1 MSEPRPNPRSRLPRF
16 DFEAGIV
23 IFVALALAVLG
34 LVVQTSAGQ
43 YFRES
48 MRMPP
53 DPLYTFRMQLVYL
66 VPAILA
72 CVFFAR
78 VNLEFLRKYT
88 WYILVVACVLL
99 LCARVAI
106 PSVKFFGATFPGVEV
121 NGSWRWINL
130 GVLRLQ
136 ASDPAKIA
144 LVFALAHYL
153 SGAQRFL
160 QQEKITW
167 FGRCGKIPFP
177 TRAARQDFLNGFLKP
192 CLIVGVVCGLVAL
205 GPDIGTMV
213 LCATVGFAMIF
224 IAGGRLLYIV
234 PVVAISLTLIAGT
247 VFLWLNQG
255 LGRALSFVDP
265 ALAENADVFFTNRFA
280 RVLSFLDPEKTQTAE
295 GLQLWQALLGLG
307 SGGTDGVGLG
317 DGLQYRYFM
326 PEAHTDFVFAV
337 VGEEFGFVRAAG
349 IAVCF
354 LVLFGAVCRRLR
366 KIPDVFHFNICFGA
380 MLFVVLQAL
389 INMCVVVGL
398 LPTKGM
404 SLPFI
409 SYGGS
414 NLVVMFSFVGL
425 IINSMR
431 SWRKTVF
438 PPPPVPAEFPEEN
451 FSDKEKIS

>member
-1 MSEPRPNPRSRLPRF
+1 MSEQRQIPRSRLPRF

-43 YFRES
+43 FFRES
-48 MRMPP
+48 MRMQH
-53 DPLYTFRMQLVYL
+53 DPLYTFRMQLIYL

-88 WYILVVACVLL
+88 WYILVLACVLL
-99 LCARVAI
+99 LCARFAI
-106 PSVKFFGATFPGVEV
+106 PGVKFFGATFPGVEV

-153 SGAQRFL
+153 AGAQRFL
-160 QQEKITW
+160 QQEKFAW
-167 FGRCGKIPFP
+167 FDRIGKIPVP
-177 TRAARQDFLNGFLKP
+177 SRALRKDFLNGFLKP
-192 CLIVGVVCGLVAL
+192 CLIVGAVCGLVAL
-205 GPDIGTMV
+205 GPDVGTMV

-234 PVVAISLTLIAGT
+234 PVIALSVAGIAGI
-247 VFLWLNQG
+247 VFLWLNES
-255 LGRALSFVDP
+255 LVFSEA
-265 ALAENADVFFTNRFA
+265 ADEFFTNRFA

-317 DGLQYRYFM
+317 DGVQYHHFM

-349 IAVCF
+349 VAVCF
-354 LVLFGAVCRRLR
+354 LVLFFAVCYRLR
-366 KIPDVFHFNICFGA
+366 KIPDVFYFTLCFGA

-438 PPPPVPAEFPEEN
+438 PPSPVPAEFSEEN

>member
-1 MSEPRPNPRSRLPRF
+1 MSEGPNPRSRLPRF

-23 IFVALALAVLG
+23 IFVAIALAVLG

-43 YFRES
+43 YLRES
-48 MRMPP
+48 MHMPH
-53 DPLYTFRMQLVYL
+53 DPLYTFRMQFVYL
-66 VPAILA
+66 VPALLA
-72 CVFFAR
+72 GWFFAR

-88 WYILVVACVLL
+88 WHILAAACVLL
-99 LCARVAI
+99 VCARFAI
-106 PSVKFFGATFPGVEV
+106 PGVKFFGATFPGVEV

-130 GVLRLQ
+130 GVIRLQ

-153 SGAQRFL
+153 AGAQRFL
-160 QQEKITW
+160 QQEKFEW
-167 FGRCGKIPFP
+167 FDSRRKIPIP
-177 TRAARQDFLNGFLKP
+177 SRAFRNDFLNGFFKP
-192 CLIVGVVCGLVAL
+192 CLIIGAVCGLVAL
-205 GPDIGTMV
+205 GPDVGTMV
-213 LCATVGFAMIF
+213 LCATVGLAMIF

-234 PVVAISLTLIAGT
+234 PVVAISAGGVAGT
-247 VFLWLNQG
+247 VLLWLNKG
-255 LGRALSFVDP
+255 LSFS
-265 ALAENADVFFTNRFA
+265 ETADVFFTNRFA
-280 RVLSFLDPEKTQTAE
+280 RVLSFLDPEKTQNAE
-295 GLQLWQALLGLG
+295 GHQLWQALLGLG
-307 SGGTDGVGLG
+307 TGGTNGVGLG
-317 DGLQYRYFM
+317 DGVQYRYFM

-349 IAVCF
+349 IALCF
-354 LVLFGAVCRRLR
+354 LVLFGAVCYRLR
-366 KIPDVFHFNICFGA
+366 KIPDVFHFNLCFGA
-380 MLFVVLQAL
+380 MLFIVLQAL

-438 PPPPVPAEFPEEN
+438 PPSPVPAEFPEEKI
-451 FSDKEKIS
+451 SDKEKIS